1 MGLLTSYKKAT
12 DQTVEKEN
20 DSIGRQVIGILSAPV
35 RFKEDVLVT
44 ERAQA
49 VAVWFYGAAA
59 FLGGELLGHR
69 RAAAGGQAILPFGR
83 P

>member
-20 DSIGRQVIGILSAPV
+20 DSIGHQVIGLLSAPV
-35 RFKEDVLVT
+35 RFKDDVLVT
-44 ERAQA
+44 EKAQA
-49 VAVWFYGAAA
+49 VAVWTYSLLSF
-59 FLGGELLGHR
+59 FGGELVGHI
-69 RAAAGGQAILPFGR
+69 RASKGGQAFVPIGR

>member
-20 DSIGRQVIGILSAPV
+20 DSIGKQVIGILSAPV

-49 VAVWFYGAAA
+49 VAVWTYGLAA
-59 FLGGELLGHR
+59 FVGGELLGHI
-69 RAAAGGQAILPFGR
+69 RAAKGGQAFIPFGR